1 MDSLFIRRVLL
12 ADGVVS
18 GAAGVVMIVG
28 AGFLAP
34 LTNLPAELLAIAGVA
49 LLPWMIALV
58 ALARMVLVPRNGVK
72 AVIAINA
79 LWVAGSIA
87 VLFMT
92 APTLFGYA
100 FVIAQAVAVGLFAEL
115 QIVALRREPATV

>member
-28 AGFLAP
+28 GGFLAP
-34 LTNLPAELLAIAGVA
+34 LTNLPVELLAIAGVA
-49 LLPWMIALV
+49 LLPWMITLIAM
-58 ALARMVLVPRNGVK
+58 ARMVLAPRAVVK

-79 LWVAGSIA
+79 LWVAGSLA
-87 VLFMT
+87 VLFLT
-92 APTLFGYA
+92 APTLLGYA

-115 QIVALRREPATV
+115 QILALRREPVTA